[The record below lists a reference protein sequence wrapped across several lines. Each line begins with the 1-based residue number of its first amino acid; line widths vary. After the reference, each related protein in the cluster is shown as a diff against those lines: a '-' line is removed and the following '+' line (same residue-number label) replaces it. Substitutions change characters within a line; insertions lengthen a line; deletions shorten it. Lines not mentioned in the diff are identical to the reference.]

1 MKLRNKALIALL
13 GAGLAGGPAIAKS
26 RVETVETRP
35 ERLGP
40 APCVTG
46 PEVEALALVMM
57 PEALTAVA
65 QACSG
70 SLPESALL
78 RRTGAPFF
86 ERYRAQSA
94 PSMARAQTA
103 FAKISGQ
110 ANGKDVSEIGL
121 DMMKA
126 MVVPM
131 LTEAVEAKDCGAINH
146 MIELLEPLPP
156 ENLAGMIST
165 ILQLVARKEAD
176 SRQKI
181 ETTEPETKSSPNICP
196 FPEAP

>member
-1 MKLRNKALIALL
+1 MKLRNTVLIALL
-13 GAGLAGGPAIAKS
+13 AGLAGGPALAKE

-35 ERLGP
+35 ERLGTGS
-40 APCVTG
+40 CVTG
-46 PEVEALALVMM
+46 EEVEALALVMM

-65 QACSG
+65 QACTA

-78 RRTGAPFF
+78 RRTGAQIF
-86 ERYRAQSA
+86 ERYRALSA
-94 PSMARAQTA
+94 PSMARAQQA